1 MITDAGTDYTL
12 PFGSYYMEYCGCSE
26 EIDRPRSGNHTES
39 ETRSRDFPWVS
50 STTND
55 PAAVPWMLLQL
66 GSRYAYFDVLGPRLN
81 SRGTFP
87 SIEGHW

>member
-1 MITDAGTDYTL
+1 MFYPFRVPGCAKVMHDSKRSSGVGMLMITDAGTDYTL
-12 PFGSYYMEYCGCSE
+12 PSGSYYMEYCGCSE

-66 GSRYAYFDVLGPRLN
+66 
-81 SRGTFP
+81 
-87 SIEGHW
+87 